1 MPAKKSSVV
10 KAVQRLDFVIAKSEL
25 QNFLR
30 NDQGGSHFLI
40 NFGIDYDQKIWV
52 SASSASAIP
61 GERPSYFAQKLVF
74 CISKK
79 SVNDVLKSVRQGGYV
94 KASMVIDEDQKLLVT
109 LSPHAGD
116 QVNARI
122 SKRNTTSVK

>member
-1 MPAKKSSVV
+1 MPVKKSTGV
-10 KAVQRLDFVIAKSEL
+10 KVAQRLDFVIEKGEL

-30 NDQGGSHFLI
+30 DDKGGSHFLI

-52 SASSASAIP
+52 SASSATSFP

-79 SVNDVLKSVRQGGYV
+79 SVRDVLKLVKQGGYV
-94 KASMVIDEDQKLLVT
+94 KVSMVIDNDQKLLVS
-109 LSPHAGD
+109 LSP
-116 QVNARI
+116 N
-122 SKRNTTSVK
+122 

>member
-1 MPAKKSSVV
+1 MLAKKSSAV
-10 KAVQRLDFVIAKSEL
+10 KPVQSLDFVIEKSEL

-30 NDQGGSHFLI
+30 NDKGGSHFLI

-52 SASSASAIP
+52 SASSASSIP

-79 SVNDVLKSVRQGGYV
+79 SVNAVLKSVRQGGYV
-94 KASMVIDEDQKLLVT
+94 KVSMVIDEQQKLLVT

-116 QVNARI
+116 QVKAPKT
-122 SKRNTTSVK
+122 KRNTTSA